1 MSRSD
6 SLITVIDDDASFR
19 RSATRLIR
27 TAGYQVQAF
36 ADAAEFLRC
45 KHPETTSCIVLD
57 VFMPGLSGLELQQEL
72 AHAEIE
78 IPLIFITGH
87 GDIPMSVRAMKAG
100 AIEFLTKP
108 FRDRD
113 LLGSIEQAIQR
124 DRDTR
129 REKAKLQK
137 LRVRYES
144 LTPRQREVLA
154 LVVAGKLNKQIAA
167 ELNTVEKTI
176 KFHRAHVMQKMEVTS
191 VADLVRVAASL
202 NI

>member
-1 MSRSD
+1 MTEGD
-6 SLITVIDDDASFR
+6 SLITIIDDDASFR
-19 RSATRLIR
+19 RSAGRLIR
-27 TAGYQVQAF
+27 AAGHRVQSF
-36 ADAAEFLRC
+36 ANAAEFLKC

-57 VFMPGLSGLELQQEL
+57 VFLPGLSGLDLQEKL
-72 AHAEIE
+72 ADSGME

-87 GDIPMSVRAMKAG
+87 GDIPTSVRAIKAG

-113 LLGSIEQAIQR
+113 LLDSIGQAIER
-124 DRDTR
+124 DRAVR
-129 REKAKLQK
+129 QEKAKLQK
-137 LRVRYES
+137 LSARYES
-144 LTPRQREVLA
+144 LTPRQRQVLA

-176 KFHRAHVMQKMEVTS
+176 KFHRAHVMQKMQVNS

>member
-1 MSRSD
+1 
-6 SLITVIDDDASFR
+6 
-19 RSATRLIR
+19 
-27 TAGYQVQAF
+27 VQAF
-36 ADAAEFLRC
+36 ADADAYLRY
-45 KHPETTSCIVLD
+45 KHHEATSCIVLD
-57 VFMPGLSGLELQQEL
+57 VLMPGMSGLELQQEL
-72 AHAEIE
+72 ANAGLE
-78 IPLIFITGH
+78 IPLIFITGY
-87 GDIPMSVRAMKAG
+87 GDIPTSVRAMKAG

-113 LLGSIEQAIQR
+113 LLGSIELAVRR
-124 DRDTR
+124 DHEIR

-137 LRVRYES
+137 LRARYES
-144 LTPRQREVLA
+144 LTPRQRQVLT

-176 KFHRAHVMQKMEVTS
+176 KFHRAHVMQKMEVAS

>member
-1 MSRSD
+1 MTESEP
-6 SLITVIDDDASFR
+6 LITIIDDDESFR
-19 RSATRLIR
+19 RSTARLIR
-27 TAGYQVQAF
+27 AAGHRVQAF
-36 ADAAEFLRC
+36 AGAAEFLRC
-45 KHPETTSCIVLD
+45 KLPETTSCIVLD
-57 VFMPGLSGLELQQEL
+57 VCMPGLSGLDLQQKL
-72 AHAEIE
+72 ANADIE

-87 GDIPMSVRAMKAG
+87 GDIPTSVRAIKAG

-113 LLGSIEQAIQR
+113 LLDSIEQAIQR
-124 DRDTR
+124 DRDHR

-137 LRVRYES
+137 LRARYES
-144 LTPRQREVLA
+144 LTPRQRQVLA

-191 VADLVRVAASL
+191 VAELVRVAASL